1 MWFDL
6 FIEEHG
12 VIRRA
17 INALLISASSSYML
31 SERDS
36 IEQVLPLY
44 KEFKNIFI
52 DSCHHKKEE
61 ALADLL
67 VSHGYKLSR
76 DFTSLH
82 SIVRDRFKD
91 LMAAYVAGDRGEVLA
106 SKAAVYYEA
115 MEDHIEDEE
124 RAIFTEILNAMSKTG
139 ISDHEI
145 EYVLKEIE
153 AALGEEIH
161 ERMIELVGEMENKLS
176 SNLMRNR
183 AVAMNVITIK
193 PYERHVLIK
202 KTIQEMKVEGAY
214 RLILIND
221 HEPVPLYYE
230 LLHTE
235 ACFDESLFKSKQ
247 LSSRIWVS
255 LIVLKK
261 ECK

>member
-1 MWFDL
+1 MWIDV
-6 FIEEHG
+6 FIEEHR

-17 INALLISASSSYML
+17 INALLISASSSYIL
-31 SERDS
+31 GKRDPIER
-36 IEQVLPLY
+36 VLPLY

-61 ALADLL
+61 VLADLL
-67 VSHGYKLSR
+67 VSHGYKLSK
-76 DFTSLH
+76 DFTALH
-82 SIVRDRFKD
+82 SIIRDRFKD

-106 SKAAVYYEA
+106 SRAAVYYEV

-124 RAIFTEILNAMSKTG
+124 RAIFTEILGAVPRMG

-161 ERMIELVGEMENKLS
+161 EKMIELVGEIENKLS
-176 SNLMRNR
+176 SNLMGNK
-183 AVAMNVITIK
+183 AAAMNVTTIK

-221 HEPVPLYYE
+221 HEPIPLYYE
-230 LLHTE
+230 LLHAE
-235 ACFDESLFKSKQ
+235 ACFDKNLFQSKQ
-247 LSSRIWVS
+247 LSNRIWVS
-255 LIVLKK
+255 LIALKK